1 MILVTGGTG
10 LVGYHLLLQLSEEK
24 EPIRAIYRSE
34 KKLQHVKNLFEAE
47 KKLAAFEKIDWIE
60 ANILDVPA
68 LEIAFTDILYV
79 YHCAALVSFN
89 PKDEEKL
96 YQNNIVGTANVVNL
110 CLSNDVKKLA
120 YVSSIAALGNGTE
133 HNLILNEET
142 ERNNEA
148 VRSDYSISKF
158 GAEMEVWRGFQEGLD
173 VVIVN
178 PGVIFGHGFPKEGS
192 SLFIKN
198 SKDGQLFYT
207 LGKLG
212 IVAVE
217 DVVKALT
224 TLMKSTISGER
235 FILVAEDVTY
245 KELFDRIAEI
255 LNNPEVS
262 VQNDKK
268 IIKPKYV
275 VKKWQVKIARILE
288 FIFSILFFG
297 KRMLT
302 KSTINSLYNMEVHD
316 TSKIKNAIDFEFL
329 DMKAYFK
336 TLISKQ

>member
-10 LVGYHLLLQLSEEK
+10 LVGFHLLLQLSLEK
-24 EPIRAIYRSE
+24 EAVRAIYRSE
-34 KKLQHVKNLFEAE
+34 KKLQHVKNLFQKEN
-47 KKLAAFEKIDWIE
+47 KLAEFQKIDWVQ
-60 ANILDVPA
+60 ADILDIPA
-68 LEIAFTDILYV
+68 LEMAFSDVSLV
-79 YHCAALVSFN
+79 YHCAALVSFD
-89 PKDEEKL
+89 PKDEDKL
-96 YQNNIVGTANVVNL
+96 YQNNIVGTANVVNIS
-110 CLSNDVKKLA
+110 LSKNVKKLA

-133 HNLILNEET
+133 HNLIVNEET

-178 PGVIFGHGFPKEGS
+178 PGVIFGNGFPKEGS
-192 SLFIKN
+192 SLFIQN
-198 SKDGQLFYT
+198 IKDGQLFYT

-217 DVVKALT
+217 DVVKAMM

-245 KELFDRIAEI
+245 KELFDSIAEI
-255 LNNPEVS
+255 LKQ
-262 VQNDKK
+262 VQNDKRIK
-268 IIKPKYV
+268 KPKYE
-275 VKKWQVKIARILE
+275 VKKWQVQIVRILE
-288 FIFSILFFG
+288 FIFATLFFR

-302 KSTINSLYNMEVHD
+302 KSTINSLYNLEVHD
-316 TSKIKNAIDFEFL
+316 TNKIKNAIDFEFS
-329 DMKAYFK
+329 DMKLYLK
-336 TLISKQ
+336 GLIEKA

>member
-24 EPIRAIYRSE
+24 EAIRALYRTE
-34 KKLQHVKNLFEAE
+34 KKLQHIKNLFQKE
-47 KKLAAFEKIDWIE
+47 KKLSFFEKIDWIQ
-60 ANILDVPA
+60 ADILDIPA
-68 LEIAFTDILYV
+68 LENAFTDVSFV
-79 YHCAALVSFN
+79 YHCAAKVSFD
-89 PKDEEKL
+89 PKDEDKL

-110 CLSNDVKKLA
+110 CLSANVKKLC
-120 YVSSIAALGNGTE
+120 YVSSISALGNGTE
-133 HNLILNEET
+133 HNLLVDEET

-178 PGVIFGHGFPKEGS
+178 PGVIFGNGFPKEGS
-192 SLFIKN
+192 ALFIQNIK
-198 SKDGQLFYT
+198 KGQSFYT

-217 DVVKALT
+217 DVVKAMT

-245 KELFDRIAEI
+245 KEFFDRIAEA
-255 LNNPEVS
+255 LRQ
-262 VQNDKK
+262 VQCDKK
-268 IIKPKYV
+268 IKKPKYL
-275 VKKWQVKIARILE
+275 VKKWQTQIVSVLE
-288 FIFSILFFG
+288 FVFSTLFFR

-302 KSTINSLYNMEVHD
+302 KSTINSLYNLEIHD
-316 TSKIKNAIDFEFL
+316 SSKIKKAIDFEFC
-329 DMKAYFK
+329 DMKVYLK
-336 TLISKQ
+336 ELIEKR

>member
-24 EPIRAIYRSE
+24 EAIRAIYRSE
-34 KKLQHVKNLFEAE
+34 KKLQHIKNLFSTEN
-47 KKLAAFEKIDWIE
+47 KLAEFEKIEWIQ
-60 ANILDVPA
+60 ADILDIPA
-68 LEIAFTDILYV
+68 LEIAFTDVILV

-89 PKDEEKL
+89 SKDEDKL

-110 CLSNDVKKLA
+110 SLSKNVKKLA
-120 YVSSIAALGNGTE
+120 YVSSISALGNGTE
-133 HNLILNEET
+133 HNLIINEET

-158 GAEMEVWRGFQEGLD
+158 GAEMEVWRGFQEGLE

-178 PGVIFGHGFPKEGS
+178 PGVIFGDGFPKEGS
-192 SLFIKN
+192 ALFIQN
-198 SKDGQLFYT
+198 IRDGQLFYT

-245 KELFDRIAEI
+245 KELFDRITESLASRTSA
-255 LNNPEVS
+255 N
-262 VQNDKK
+262 K
-268 IIKPKYV
+268 IKKPKYI
-275 VKKWQVKIARILE
+275 VKKWQVQIARILE
-288 FIFSILFFG
+288 FIFSTLFFR

-302 KSTINSLYNMEVHD
+302 QSTINSLYNLEIYD

-329 DMKAYFK
+329 DMKVYLKALVEK
-336 TLISKQ
+336 T

>member
-10 LVGYHLLLQLSEEK
+10 LVGFHLLLQLSQEENA
-24 EPIRAIYRSE
+24 IRAIYRSE
-34 KKLQHVKNLFEAE
+34 KKRLHIKKLFEKE
-47 KKLAAFEKIDWIE
+47 NKLSEFEKIDWVN
-60 ANILDVPA
+60 ADILDIPA
-68 LEIAFTDILYV
+68 LETAFTNVSYV

-96 YQNNIVGTANVVNL
+96 YQNNIIGTANVVNC
-110 CLSNDVKKLA
+110 CLYSDVKKLC
-120 YVSSIAALGNGTE
+120 YVSSISALGNGTE
-133 HNLILNEET
+133 HNLLINEET

-158 GAEMEVWRGFQEGLD
+158 GAEMEVWRGFQEGLE

-178 PGVIFGHGFPKEGS
+178 PGVIFGNGFPTEGS

-198 SKDGQLFYT
+198 IKDGQLFYT

-217 DVVKALT
+217 DVVKAMT

-245 KELFDRIAEI
+245 KELFDSIADS
-255 LNNPEVS
+255 LATSTSANKV
-262 VQNDKK
+262 K
-268 IIKPKYV
+268 KPKFEI
-275 VKKWQVKIARILE
+275 KKWQLQIIRIFE
-288 FIFSILFFG
+288 FVFTTLFFR

-302 KSTINSLYNMEVHD
+302 KATINALYNIETHD
-316 TSKIKNAIDFEFL
+316 TNKIKNAIDFEFL
-329 DMKAYFK
+329 DMKVYLK
-336 TLISKQ
+336 ELTINLEKK

>member
-10 LVGYHLLLQLSEEK
+10 LVGYHLLLQLSQEK
-24 EPIRAIYRSE
+24 EAIRAIYRSE
-34 KKLQHVKNLFEAE
+34 KKLQHVKNLFQ
-47 KKLAAFEKIDWIE
+47 AANQFSSFEKIDWVKADIL
-60 ANILDVPA
+60 NIPA
-68 LEIAFTDILYV
+68 LEMAFTDVSYV
-79 YHCAALVSFN
+79 YHCAAKVSFDLN
-89 PKDEEKL
+89 DEEKL

-110 CLSNDVKKLA
+110 CLSTNVKKLC

-133 HNLILNEET
+133 HNLLVNEET

-178 PGVIFGHGFPKEGS
+178 PGVIFGNGFPKEGS
-192 SLFIKN
+192 ALFIKN
-198 SKDGQLFYT
+198 IKNGQLFYT

-217 DVVKALT
+217 DVVKAMT

-245 KELFDRIAEI
+245 KELFDSIADNLQ
-255 LNNPEVS
+255 LN
-262 VQNDKK
+262 
-268 IIKPKYV
+268 KPKYL
-275 VKKWQVKIARILE
+275 VKKWQTQIVSVIE
-288 FIFSILFFG
+288 FIISTLFFR

-302 KSTINSLYNMEVHD
+302 KATINSLYNLEIHD
-316 TSKIKNAIDFEFL
+316 TSKIKNAINFEFL
-329 DMKAYFK
+329 DMKVYWK
-336 TLISKQ
+336 TLIEKR

>member
-10 LVGYHLLLQLSEEK
+10 LVGFHLLLQLSQEK
-24 EPIRAIYRSE
+24 EAIRAIYRTE
-34 KKLQHVKNLFEAE
+34 KKLQHVRNLFETAN
-47 KKLAAFEKIDWIE
+47 KLGEFEKIDWVK
-60 ANILDVPA
+60 ADILDIPA
-68 LEIAFTDILYV
+68 LEITFTDVSYV

-89 PKDEEKL
+89 PKDEDKL
-96 YQNNIVGTANVVNL
+96 YQNNIVGTANVVNIS
-110 CLSNDVKKLA
+110 LSTTVKKLC
-120 YVSSIAALGNGTE
+120 YVSSISALGNGTE
-133 HNLILNEET
+133 HNLLINEET

-178 PGVIFGHGFPKEGS
+178 PGVIFGNGFPKEGS
-192 SLFIKN
+192 SLFIQNVKN
-198 SKDGQLFYT
+198 GQSFYT

-217 DVVKALT
+217 DVIKAMI
-224 TLMKSTISGER
+224 TLMKSNISGER

-255 LNNPEVS
+255 LKQ
-262 VQNDKK
+262 VQNDK
-268 IIKPKYV
+268 IRKPKYL
-275 VKKWQVKIARILE
+275 VKKWHTQVARVLE
-288 FIFSILFFG
+288 FIFATLFFR

-302 KSTINSLYNMEVHD
+302 KAAINSLYNLEIHD
-316 TSKIKNAIDFEFL
+316 TSKVKSAIGFEFL
-329 DMKAYFK
+329 DTKLYLKALIEK
-336 TLISKQ
+336 TK

>member
-10 LVGYHLLLQLSEEK
+10 LVGFHLLLQLSLEK
-24 EPIRAIYRSE
+24 EAIRAIYRSE
-34 KKLQHVKNLFEAE
+34 KKLQHVKNLFQKEN
-47 KKLAAFEKIDWIE
+47 KLAEFQKIDWVQ
-60 ANILDVPA
+60 ADILDIPA
-68 LEIAFTDILYV
+68 LEMAFSDVSLV
-79 YHCAALVSFN
+79 YHCAALVSFD
-89 PKDEEKL
+89 PKDEDKL
-96 YQNNIVGTANVVNL
+96 YQNNIVGTANVVNIS
-110 CLSNDVKKLA
+110 LSKNVKKLA

-133 HNLILNEET
+133 HNLIVNEET

-178 PGVIFGHGFPKEGS
+178 PGVIFGNGFPKEGS
-192 SLFIKN
+192 SLFIQN
-198 SKDGQLFYT
+198 IKDGQLFYT

-217 DVVKALT
+217 DVVKAMM

-245 KELFDRIAEI
+245 KELFDSIAEI
-255 LNNPEVS
+255 LKQ
-262 VQNDKK
+262 VQNDKRIK
-268 IIKPKYV
+268 KPKYE
-275 VKKWQVKIARILE
+275 VKKWQVQIVRILE
-288 FIFSILFFG
+288 FIFATLFFR

-302 KSTINSLYNMEVHD
+302 KSTINSLYNLEVHD
-316 TSKIKNAIDFEFL
+316 TNKIKNAIDFEFS
-329 DMKAYFK
+329 DMKLYLK
-336 TLISKQ
+336 GLIEKA

>member
-10 LVGYHLLLQLSEEK
+10 LVGFHLLLQLSLEK
-24 EPIRAIYRSE
+24 EAVRAIYRSE
-34 KKLQHVKNLFEAE
+34 KKLQHIKNLFEKAN
-47 KKLAAFEKIDWIE
+47 KLPQFEKIDWVQ
-60 ANILDVPA
+60 ADILDVPA
-68 LEIAFTDILYV
+68 LELAFTDVSLV

-89 PKDEEKL
+89 PKDEDKL

-110 CLSNDVKKLA
+110 SLSTTVKKLC

-133 HNLILNEET
+133 HNLIINEET

-158 GAEMEVWRGFQEGLD
+158 GAEMEVWRGFQEGLE

-178 PGVIFGHGFPKEGS
+178 PGVIFGNGFPKEGS
-192 SLFIKN
+192 SLFIQNIKE
-198 SKDGQLFYT
+198 GQLFYT

-217 DVVKALT
+217 DVVKAMM

-235 FILVAEDVTY
+235 FILVAEEVTY
-245 KELFDRIAEI
+245 KELFDSIAEI
-255 LNNPEVS
+255 LKQ
-262 VQNDKK
+262 VQNDKRIK
-268 IIKPKYV
+268 KPKYE
-275 VKKWQVKIARILE
+275 VKKWQVQIARVLE
-288 FIFSILFFG
+288 FIFAALFFR

-302 KSTINSLYNMEVHD
+302 KSTINSLYNLEIHD
-316 TSKIKNAIDFEFL
+316 TNKIKNAIAFEFS
-329 DMKAYFK
+329 DMKVYLK
-336 TLISKQ
+336 ELIEKP

>member
-10 LVGYHLLLQLSEEK
+10 LVGYHLLLQLSIEK
-24 EPIRAIYRSE
+24 EAVRAIYRSE
-34 KKLQHVKNLFEAE
+34 KKLQHVKNLFQTANQI
-47 KKLAAFEKIDWIE
+47 AAFEKIDWVE
-60 ANILDVPA
+60 ADILDVPA
-68 LEIAFTDILYV
+68 LELAFTDVNLV

-89 PKDEEKL
+89 PKDEDKL
-96 YQNNIVGTANVVNL
+96 YQNNIVGTANVVNIS
-110 CLSNDVKKLA
+110 LSKNVKKLA

-133 HNLILNEET
+133 HNLIINEET

-148 VRSDYSISKF
+148 IRSDYSISKF

-178 PGVIFGHGFPKEGS
+178 PGVIFGNGFPKEGS
-192 SLFIKN
+192 SLFIQN
-198 SKDGQLFYT
+198 IKDGQSFYT

-235 FILVAEDVTY
+235 YILVAEDVTY
-245 KELFDRIAEI
+245 KELFDRIAEN
-255 LNNPEVS
+255 LTLRTSAN
-262 VQNDKK
+262 K
-268 IIKPKYV
+268 IKKPKYL
-275 VKKWQVKIARILE
+275 VKKQQVQIARVLE
-288 FIFSILFFG
+288 FIFATLFFR

-302 KSTINSLYNMEVHD
+302 KSTINSLYNLEIHD
-316 TSKIKNAIDFEFL
+316 TNKIKKAIDFEFS
-329 DMKAYFK
+329 DMKVYLK
-336 TLISKQ
+336 SLIEKMK

>member
-10 LVGYHLLLQLSEEK
+10 LVGYHLLLQLSQEK
-24 EPIRAIYRSE
+24 EAIRAIYRSE
-34 KKLQHVKNLFEAE
+34 KKLQHVKNLFQEAN
-47 KKLAAFEKIDWIE
+47 KLAEFEKIDWVK
-60 ANILDVPA
+60 ADILDIPA
-68 LEIAFTDILYV
+68 LEISFTDVTYA

-89 PKDEEKL
+89 PKDEDKL
-96 YQNNIVGTANVVNL
+96 YQNNIVGTANVVNI
-110 CLSNDVKKLA
+110 CLTSDVKKLC
-120 YVSSIAALGNGTE
+120 YVSSISALGNGTE
-133 HNLILNEET
+133 HNLIVNEET

-158 GAEMEVWRGFQEGLD
+158 GAEMEVWRGFQEGLE

-178 PGVIFGHGFPKEGS
+178 PGVIFGNGFPKEGS

-198 SKDGQLFYT
+198 IKDGQLFYT

-217 DVVKALT
+217 DVVKAMT

-235 FILVAEDVTY
+235 FILVAEDITY
-245 KELFDRIAEI
+245 KELFDSIAES
-255 LNNPEVS
+255 LASRTSAN
-262 VQNDKK
+262 K
-268 IIKPKYV
+268 IKKPKYL
-275 VKKWQVKIARILE
+275 VKKWQTQVVSILE
-288 FIFSILFFG
+288 FIFSTLLFR

-302 KSTINSLYNMEVHD
+302 KSTINSLYNLEIHD

-329 DMKAYFK
+329 DMKVYLK
-336 TLISKQ
+336 ELIQKMK

>member
-10 LVGYHLLLQLSEEK
+10 LVGYHLLLQLSIEK
-24 EPIRAIYRSE
+24 EAIRAIYRSE
-34 KKLQHVKNLFEAE
+34 KKLQHVKNLFSNEG
-47 KKLAAFEKIDWIE
+47 KLSEFEKIDWIQ
-60 ANILDVPA
+60 ADILDVPA
-68 LEIAFTDILYV
+68 LEMAFTDVTYV
-79 YHCAALVSFN
+79 YHCAALVSFD

-96 YQNNIVGTANVVNL
+96 YQNNIVGTANVVNI
-110 CLSNDVKKLA
+110 CLTSDVKKLC
-120 YVSSIAALGNGTE
+120 YVSSISALGNGTE
-133 HNLILNEET
+133 HNLIVNEET

-178 PGVIFGHGFPKEGS
+178 PGVIFGDGFPKEGS
-192 SLFIKN
+192 NLFIQNIKN
-198 SKDGQLFYT
+198 GQSFYT

-217 DVVKALT
+217 DVVKAMT

-235 FILVAEDVTY
+235 YTLVAEDITY
-245 KELFDRIAEI
+245 KELFDSIAAN
-255 LNNPEVS
+255 LQV
-262 VQNDKK
+262 K
-268 IIKPKYV
+268 KPKYL
-275 VKKWQVKIARILE
+275 VKKWQTQVVSILE
-288 FIFSILFFG
+288 FIFSTLLFR

-302 KSTINSLYNMEVHD
+302 KSTINSLYNLEIHD

-329 DMKAYFK
+329 DMKVYLK
-336 TLISKQ
+336 ELIQKMK